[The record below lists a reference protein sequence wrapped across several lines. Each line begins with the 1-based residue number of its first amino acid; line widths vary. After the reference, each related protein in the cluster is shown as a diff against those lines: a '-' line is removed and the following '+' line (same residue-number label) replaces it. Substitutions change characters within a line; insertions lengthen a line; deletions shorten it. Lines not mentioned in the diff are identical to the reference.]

1 MLNIVKNEIRSLLNI
16 RQERAL
22 PPAGGMPT
30 FGSTI
35 VLNRLKIQLRMTL
48 EPEQWEWLTLKGWR
62 TQDMRKNRRK
72 YFKVPSRA
80 VARLLH
86 ATPEDREEIYQRIV
100 TYAYD
105 DSQLS

>member
-1 MLNIVKNEIRSLLNI
+1 MLNIVKNEIRSLFKI
-16 RQERAL
+16 RKERML
-22 PPAGGMPT
+22 PPPGNMPT

-35 VLNRLKIQLRMTL
+35 VLHRLKIQLRMTL

-72 YFKVPSRA
+72 YFKVPSKA

-86 ATPEDREEIYQRIV
+86 AAPEEREDIYQRIV
-100 TYAYD
+100 TYEFD
-105 DSQLS
+105 ESHLI